1 MVVADITPESVVETS
16 YFSKLRTLTNVFVT
30 KEHHEEDTKE
40 KQHIR
45 IEQMSPYQV
54 WKEMDHKAVY
64 HSILD
69 GATDPRSKVQEECV
83 MIGVAN
89 ATMAPM
95 DLISHCVPGTNCER
109 RICFNVDELYM
120 YVQSFEGKPG
130 KIPNKWADEIKL
142 KVPELADAIEPFIEE
157 DWILSIK
164 LHHKV
169 VEVRNKEI
177 KEGVDVTMFNSCVTA
192 LMDYFKDYP
201 ALMAVGTF
209 LKKVG
214 TFIPPWAKTVL
225 STPLKGM
232 YWILNNPFMV
242 NFCILMS
249 KATRMIV
256 CCKLSG
262 VTSEDMKKIMAG
274 LWTQVTDN
282 PIAAFFVRAAGALYD
297 CVMSL
302 NIRVFIGDF
311 SSFLTCAAE
320 ILKQV
325 AIGFAEVQKNIMKF
339 LVTAIM
345 YLLRRGL
352 EFILPQKWV
361 DKIMGIIDMAI
372 DGASNPLDGFKAL
385 VFGDADS
392 TIKLR
397 MMGIVRDEFFENFST
412 TAFFGLLSILPS
424 STLDWFLAVVLPL
437 LPAGGYVEKA
447 KDLLMKCANQ
457 LNGAITGT
465 TKKYTIGDV
474 IVLALKA
481 GEGFK
486 VVYKIFWELHGWFVD
501 VGGCYLMKK
510 KAWLKKALHLSK
522 STDEIESACCFKD
535 FVNKLKTA
543 LIPPVPNAAQ
553 KMALATKNGVVAAYN
568 GVLGYFSGG
577 GQHVLMSRPIL
588 SGRFQGKLVHFW
600 LCRDGNRVHIAVK
613 DEELQHLFPNAVSKG
628 PLKVLRYSKLP
639 AQLRQVLA
647 LLNR

>member
-1 MVVADITPESVVETS
+1 MIETT
-16 YFSKLRTLTNVFVT
+16 YFSKLRTLTNLFVT
-30 KEHHEEDTKE
+30 KEHHEEETKE
-40 KQHIR
+40 KQHVR
-45 IEQMSPYQV
+45 IEQMSPYEIWV
-54 WKEMDHKAVY
+54 GMDQKTVY

-69 GATDPRSKVQEECV
+69 GTVDPRSNLQEECV
-83 MIGVAN
+83 MIGTAN
-89 ATMAPM
+89 KTMAPM
-95 DLISHCVPGTNCER
+95 DLISHCIPGTNCER
-109 RICFNVDELYM
+109 KICFNVDELYM
-120 YVQSFEGKPG
+120 YVHSMEGKG
-130 KIPNKWADEIKL
+130 KIPNKWAAEIKQ
-142 KVPELADAIEPFIEE
+142 KVPELADAVEPFIEE

-209 LKKVG
+209 MKKVG
-214 TFIPPWAKTVL
+214 SFIPPWAKTVL

-262 VTSEDMKKIMAG
+262 VTSDDMKKILAG

-282 PIAAFFVRAAGALYD
+282 PIAAFFVRAASAVYG

-302 NIRVFIGDF
+302 NLRVFVGDF
-311 SSFLTCAAE
+311 SSFLKCVAE
-320 ILKQV
+320 ILKEV

-361 DKIMGIIDMAI
+361 DKIMSMIDMAI
-372 DGASNPLDGFKAL
+372 DGVSNPIDGFKAL

-412 TAFFGLLSILPS
+412 TAFFGLLCVLPS

-457 LNGAITGT
+457 LNASVTGT
-465 TKKYTIGDV
+465 TKKYTLGDV
-474 IVLALKA
+474 VVLALKA

-501 VGGCYLMKK
+501 VGGCYLMKQK
-510 KAWLKKALHLSK
+510 IRFKKALQLASK
-522 STDEIESACCFKD
+522 ADDLESACCFKD
-535 FVNKLKTA
+535 FVSKLKTA

-553 KMALATKNGVVAAYN
+553 KMALATKNGVLAAYN

-577 GQHVLMSRPIL
+577 GNYFLMHHPIL
-588 SGRFQGKLVHFW
+588 SGRFNGKLVHFW
-600 LCRDGNRVHIAVK
+600 LCRSENRVHIAVK
-613 DEELQHLFPNAVSKG
+613 DEDLERLFPRAVVKG
-628 PLKVLRYSKLP
+628 ELKYSKLP

-647 LLNR
+647 VLNR